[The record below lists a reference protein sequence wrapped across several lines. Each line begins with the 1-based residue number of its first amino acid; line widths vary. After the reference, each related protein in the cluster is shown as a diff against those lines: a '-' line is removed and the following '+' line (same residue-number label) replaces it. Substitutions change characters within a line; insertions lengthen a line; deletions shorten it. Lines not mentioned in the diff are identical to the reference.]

1 MFTYLADVELDT
13 IVGGGGYGGGH
24 KMQQPALQIT
34 TLNVS
39 SESKSFSYSQSSSSL
54 QFFNLQV
61 GKTNASPVSITL

>member
-13 IVGGGGYGGGH
+13 IVGGWGNH
-24 KMQQPALQIT
+24 TPKQQQALQIT

-54 QFFNLQV
+54 SFFNLQI
-61 GKTNASPVSITL
+61 GKTNPSPVSISL